1 MLWQASGDQCPQ
13 ACISETRCRCC
24 SGYVVCDYDT
34 DVTVTCVAY
43 SDMLL
48 AGETHHAEIA
58 RHYGVG
64 AGIYSG
70 NPSYY
75 CQALLESS

>member
-1 MLWQASGDQCPQ
+1 
-13 ACISETRCRCC
+13 
-24 SGYVVCDYDT
+24 VVCDYDT